1 MLLPNVAVCALSVL
15 APHSC
20 PTYDATTCCSKEVP
34 HAETAVLV
42 TNGAGAAELDADADA
57 ADTGEKAL
65 AANTLDSGC
74 GAC

>member
-1 MLLPNVAVCALSVL
+1 ML

-20 PTYDATTCCSKEVP
+20 PTYGCNYLLQQGDAN
-34 HAETAVLV
+34 AETAVLV
-42 TNGAGAAELDADADA
+42 TNGAGAAELDADA
-57 ADTGEKAL
+57 ADTGDKAL